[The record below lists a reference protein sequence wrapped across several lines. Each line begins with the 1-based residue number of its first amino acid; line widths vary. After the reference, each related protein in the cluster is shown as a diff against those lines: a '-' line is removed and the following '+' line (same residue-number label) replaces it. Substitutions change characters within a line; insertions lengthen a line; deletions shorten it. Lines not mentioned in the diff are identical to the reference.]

1 VASPDAAPPSQSSG
15 DGARVIVEGG
25 FSNIRYTEEHAYGQ
39 EVKLRRQGSRLLGLF
54 MYTEGPQADFP
65 TGLLEH
71 VRFNSA
77 TGELSFDAYASQF
90 HFDGRLEKA
99 TIKGVLKQMHP
110 IDGLLA
116 EIDYDRRV
124 VRLQPDDLM
133 VMYSDG
139 VSEARNPAG
148 EELCRDGL
156 IAMAGRLD
164 SSSVE
169 AFGTGLTAELDA
181 FRWGRPAIG

>member
-110 IDGLLA
+110 IDGRQVA
-116 EIDYDRRV
+116 EDQVILTRNANLTNAMRDYPSEDEWNRYASQIACNLGNSCHLSARWT
-124 VRLQPDDLM
+124 LQL
-133 VMYSDG
+133 
-139 VSEARNPAG
+139 
-148 EELCRDGL
+148 
-156 IAMAGRLD
+156 
-164 SSSVE
+164 
-169 AFGTGLTAELDA
+169 
-181 FRWGRPAIG
+181 RPTHAHT

>member
-1 VASPDAAPPSQSSG
+1 MSRLLRTARAATFVIVSACAIGAPDGAAPAQRSADS
-15 DGARVIVEGG
+15 ARIIVEGG

-39 EVKLRRQGSRLLGLF
+39 EVKLWRQGSRLLGLF
-54 MYTEGPQADFP
+54 MYTEGLQTDFH

-110 IDGLLA
+110 LDGRQVAEDQVIFTRNAKLTDTMRDYASEDDWNHDASELLK
-116 EIDYDRRV
+116 RRG
-124 VRLQPDDLM
+124 PGK
-133 VMYSDG
+133 Y
-139 VSEARNPAG
+139 
-148 EELCRDGL
+148 
-156 IAMAGRLD
+156 
-164 SSSVE
+164 
-169 AFGTGLTAELDA
+169 
-181 FRWGRPAIG
+181 